1 MVIFVVVWSANK
13 IYDSAQSYI
22 HINQKYKR
30 MLTKQFNELNRQ
42 ADVVTTRV
50 NVADLKPGHSVFGNK
65 GNVWNDTAHIYKH
78 GEGNLCGTPALSS
91 NWALIEDVR
100 TIGCPRCLER
110 YNSQPNNDDYIQQ
123 LAQNMVDM
131 GK

>member
-1 MVIFVVVWSANK
+1 
-13 IYDSAQSYI
+13 
-22 HINQKYKR
+22 

-42 ADVVTTRV
+42 ADVVTTRM

-91 NWALIEDVR
+91 NWASIEGVQ
-100 TIGCPRCLER
+100 TIGCPRCLAK
-110 YNSQPNNDDYIQQ
+110 YNNQSSNDDYI
-123 LAQNMVDM
+123 
-131 GK
+131 